1 MPFFSYTKNKI
12 NAPISEYLKKD
23 NSTPE
28 GSPEDYFSYYGNKE
42 VASLYIIHV
51 PTEYIVKFPAI
62 ITNYSEDFKPSFSA
76 ENVYGRMDA
85 IQRYQNTTRT
95 VSVTW
100 VLPAYDKDHSSII
113 LAHLSQLARFLYPVY
128 DKIGNTCADA
138 LGIRE
143 SPLLRVR
150 FANLIQKNVHD
161 GSSYEDNGLLVAPT
175 TFNFAPVL
183 ETGFFFSDDN
193 DMLFPKETKISMN
206 FTVLHEETPG
216 WIKSGNSYKWIGN
229 LKSNLSTEQ
238 QNSRIFPWGSTT
250 AGGSIASVASVTATT
265 TGAPV
270 PATATTAAGTGPS
283 GDAEA
288 KREAEA
294 SGVNAAETTP
304 TSPERIRGPTLPS
317 VVIPTSEIDE
327 IYADPELASSETTD
341 QLSDPSRRRE
351 GATQAYMAGDL
362 SAQRQDEY
370 GTPASAEEAE
380 RVANK
385 YEFIEDSK

>member
-1 MPFFSYTKNKI
+1 MPFFSYKKDGTDQNKT
-12 NAPISEYLKKD
+12 NAPISKYLKSD

-28 GSPEDYFSYYGNKE
+28 GSPEDYLSYYGDKE
-42 VASLYIIHV
+42 AASLYIIHV

-100 VLPAYDKDHSSII
+100 VLPAYDKEHSSII
-113 LAHLSQLARFLYPVY
+113 LTRLSQLARFLYPVY

-161 GSSYEDNGLLVAPT
+161 GRSYEDNGLLVAPT

-229 LKSNLSTEQ
+229 LKSDLSTEQ

-250 AGGSIASVASVTATT
+250 AGGSSANVANVAATI

-270 PATATTAAGTGPS
+270 PTTATTAAGTGPS
-283 GDAEA
+283 GDI
-288 KREAEA
+288 EAEGA
-294 SGVNAAETTP
+294 AGAGGVKAAETTP
-304 TSPERIRGPTLPS
+304 TSPIRIPGPPI
-317 VVIPTSEIDE
+317 VVVQTPTSEIDA
-327 IYADPELASSETTD
+327 IYAPSEEEANKNALPTDAAYLANDLPSE
-341 QLSDPSRRRE
+341 
-351 GATQAYMAGDL
+351 
-362 SAQRQDEY
+362 RQDEF
-370 GTPASAEEAE
+370 GTPASAEEAQ
-380 RVANK
+380 RVANR
-385 YEFIEDSK
+385 YIVSEDKK